1 MRSRYV
7 GVGIFVVVGSLL
19 FATAVFLIGNQHIS
33 LPISKCIILATVI
46 WRSRH

>member
-19 FATAVFLIGNQHIS
+19 FATAVFLIKQSNFRRTQ
-33 LPISKCIILATVI
+33 
-46 WRSRH
+46 RSRRHWC

>member
-19 FATAVFLIGNQHIS
+19 FATAVFLIGNQHNFFRNTSNYS
-33 LPISKCIILATVI
+33 LK
-46 WRSRH
+46 SRT